1 MTLIIWRFSD
11 GKPGHDSQSIG
22 LYNAIE
28 KLKPSKRFD
37 IPVASGTECLRSFL
51 FKSFPPGKDLPK
63 PDLIIGAG
71 HKTHLSMLAA
81 RNARKGK
88 IVVLMKPSLPTA
100 FFDFCLI
107 PKHDHIAD
115 KNNVIRT
122 AGALNPIQFN
132 KNKTPDTGLILLGGI
147 SKHCHWDNKS
157 VIDQINAI
165 VANNPD
171 IKWTVADSP
180 RTPKS
185 VLGDI
190 KKGSCENANIL
201 SFSETSSVEI
211 QKLIFNANYIWV
223 TRDSVSMIYESLSSG
238 AAVGLIDLAQK
249 KNSRLHKGINDLVS
263 ERYLTIHSAKNT
275 KPSLKPN
282 TAVFNEARRCAELLL
297 NRGIFG

>member
-22 LYNAIE
+22 LCNAIE
-28 KLKPSKRFD
+28 KLKPVKRFD
-37 IPVASGTECLRSFL
+37 ILAAPKTSNLRNFL
-51 FKSFPPGKDLPK
+51 YKSFSPGKDLPK
-63 PDLIIGAG
+63 PDLIVGAG
-71 HKTHLSMLAA
+71 HRTHLSMLTA
-81 RNARKGK
+81 RHARKGK

-171 IKWTVADSP
+171 IKWTIADSP

-185 VLGDI
+185 VLGDVNI
-190 KKGSCENANIL
+190 RSCKNATIL
-201 SFSETSSVEI
+201 SFSETSSIEI
-211 QKLIFNANYIWV
+211 QRLIFNSSYIWV
-223 TRDSVSMIYESLSSG
+223 SRDSISMIYESLSSG
-238 AAVGLIDLAQK
+238 AAVGLIDLPQK
-249 KNSRLHKGINDLVS
+249 KDNRLHKGINDLVN
-263 ERYLTIHSAKNT
+263 EGYLTICSTKNT
-275 KPSLKPN
+275 KPALKSN
-282 TAVFNEARRCAELLL
+282 MATFNEAQRCAELLL
-297 NRGIFG
+297 SRGIFG